1 MRADPRITG
10 VGAPLRRTS
19 IDELPQLWNVLK
31 GEMSLVGPRPALARE
46 VDDWSEELHGRLR
59 AQPGVTGM
67 WQVSGRS
74 DASCEDYARLDP
86 YYVDNWSLVAD
97 LAILART
104 LPAVHNRRGAAR
116 ANRPPSRTPE
126 PAD

>member
-31 GEMSLVGPRPALARE
+31 GEMSLVGPRPALASE

-59 AQPGVTGM
+59 VQPGVTGK
-67 WQVSGRS
+67 WQVRDPS
-74 DASCEDYARLDP
+74 DSRLADYAGP
-86 YYVDNWSLVAD
+86 GISYVDKWSLVPH
-97 LAILART
+97 LT
-104 LPAVHNRRGAAR
+104 TSSR
-116 ANRPPSRTPE
+116 ALT
-126 PAD
+126 